1 MYKYIIVDTANLFYR
16 LAGSSTTSE
25 EIAKKMVTW
34 TKSEALS
41 RLEQDGKLYLLFD
54 PISFSDLGEAKN
66 FYINFSERKSLL
78 PDYKAG
84 RKYSKLYFHTIE
96 IYRKYYLYREVAN
109 LIYSREHEADDYVE
123 PLLQKLKSENES
135 FKLAMVTTD
144 YDWARYIESNENYS
158 IDMIN
163 DNWDNPY
170 TVKRFVEQFEFSPT
184 IGANTAY
191 KAFFGDESDN
201 IDGAV
206 FMKKAKFINNI
217 KVLVRDY
224 LKEVSE
230 SNASVEDIIKQFKN
244 AKFSETHKK
253 EEKSAFDVLFTELY
267 IASLKVPIIDKFLT
281 NMRVISSSLS
291 GKNIER
297 FIHNNK
303 DKPEINNVIH
313 QALFGI
319 SFSSQFG
326 KLD

>member
-1 MYKYIIVDTANLFYR
+1 MVDTANLFYR
-16 LAGSSTTSE
+16 LAGSSTSSE

-41 RLEQDGKLYLLFD
+41 RLEPEGKLFLLFD
-54 PISFSDLGEAKN
+54 PISFSDLGEGKN

-84 RKYSKLYFHTIE
+84 RKYSKLYLHAIE
-96 IYRKYYLYREVAN
+96 IYRKYYIYREVAS

-123 PLLQKLKSENES
+123 PLIQKLKKENQS
-135 FKLAMVTTD
+135 FSLAMVTTD
-144 YDWARYIESNENYS
+144 YDWARYIENNENYS

-163 DNWDNPY
+163 DSWDNPY
-170 TVKRFVEQFEFSPT
+170 TVEKFVEQFEFSPT

-191 KAFFGDESDN
+191 KAFFGDASDN

-206 FMKKAKFINNI
+206 FMKKAKFISNI
-217 KVLVRDY
+217 KALVRDY
-224 LKEVSE
+224 LKDLSDR
-230 SNASVEDIIKQFKN
+230 NASVDDIVKQFKN
-244 AKFSETHKK
+244 ANFSEINKK
-253 EEKSAFDVLFTELY
+253 EDRNAFDVLFMELY
-267 IASLKVPIIDKFLT
+267 IASLKVPIIDKFLM
-281 NMRVISSSLS
+281 NMKVISSSLS